1 MRAVTRSAKRWLVA
15 AGSAALALVAGAALW
30 RARGADRG
38 PSTVEVVDSREA
50 VRALLQAAAEGRQA
64 PPGAGLVRVPIDEET
79 ARIFFPGIGKSALY
93 DPRMIARHLPNR
105 RVRSKFPEHPRGGW
119 NIRTNSLG
127 LREDGE
133 VSPGRPDARVLVV
146 GDSHVDGLCDN
157 ADSFPN
163 LLERALVEEHPG
175 RTFDVLNG
183 GTGGWSLYNYLGALE
198 AFRELA
204 PDAFVMVVYGG
215 NDFQGGLGLHHY
227 HRGEPGPGEP
237 DPAMD
242 AVLAY
247 QEEEVGLPVTAQYL
261 MQAAYFEDHPEEE
274 AAALFMTLAVSVE
287 AQRVCREA
295 GIAFLCVY
303 LPPWA
308 HADPDGYAPLL
319 AQGLARVPLSPAA
332 LAADERLAD
341 AWLAG
346 LDAAGIARLDLRPP
360 LRAAARR
367 GLYWRTDHHLS
378 LIGQRTVAHALLPA
392 LEELLGLER

>member
-1 MRAVTRSAKRWLVA
+1 VTHSWKRWLVA
-15 AGSAALALVAGAALW
+15 AGSAALALFAGAVLW
-30 RARGADRG
+30 RACGAG
-38 PSTVEVVDSREA
+38 SAASTVELVDSRHA
-50 VRALLQAAAEGRQA
+50 VRALLEATAAGQTA
-64 PPGAGLVRVPIDEET
+64 PPGAGLVRKPIDEET

-93 DPRMIARHLPNR
+93 DSRMIARHLPGR
-105 RVRSKFPEHPRGGW
+105 RERRKFPEHPRGGW

-163 LLERALVEEHPG
+163 LLERALVEQHPG

-183 GTGGWSLYNYLGALE
+183 GTGGWTLYNYLGALE
-198 AFRELA
+198 AFRDLA
-204 PDAFVMVVYGG
+204 LDAFVMVVYGG

-237 DPAMD
+237 NSAMD
-242 AVLAY
+242 AALAY
-247 QEEEVGLPVTAQYL
+247 QQMEEAGLPVTAQYL
-261 MQAAYFEDHPEEE
+261 IQAAYFQDHPEEE
-274 AAALFMTLAVSVE
+274 ATALFMTLAVSVE
-287 AQRVCREA
+287 AERLCREA

-308 HADPDGYAPLL
+308 QVDPEGYAPLL
-319 AQGLARVPLSPAA
+319 AEALARVPLSPAA
-332 LAADERLAD
+332 LDADERIAD

-360 LRAAARR
+360 LREAARR